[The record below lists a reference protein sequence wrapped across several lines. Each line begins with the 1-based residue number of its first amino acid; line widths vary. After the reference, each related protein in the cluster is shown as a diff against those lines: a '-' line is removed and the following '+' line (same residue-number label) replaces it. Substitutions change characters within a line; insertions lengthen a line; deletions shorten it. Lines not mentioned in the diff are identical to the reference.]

1 VNVVGRQI
9 SDVVNINEAEAK
21 KAIEIATQVARQYPD
36 VSIGIVTPFKHQAER
51 INQLIP
57 NNLLQR
63 IDANTV
69 HKYQGDEKDIMIYS
83 LVVTD
88 NSPDRK
94 IGWIDNTVPNLV
106 NVAVTRAKSTLYV
119 VCNVNYIKA
128 HSTNYK
134 PLGYLVRNN

>member
-1 VNVVGRQI
+1 VELAVKTA
-9 SDVVNINEAEAK
+9 SL
-21 KAIEIATQVARQYPD
+21 YPD

-69 HKYQGDEKDIMIYS
+69 HKYQGDEKDVMIYS

-94 IGWIDNTVPNLV
+94 IGWIDNIVPNLV

-134 PLGYLVRNN
+134 PLGYLVRNY